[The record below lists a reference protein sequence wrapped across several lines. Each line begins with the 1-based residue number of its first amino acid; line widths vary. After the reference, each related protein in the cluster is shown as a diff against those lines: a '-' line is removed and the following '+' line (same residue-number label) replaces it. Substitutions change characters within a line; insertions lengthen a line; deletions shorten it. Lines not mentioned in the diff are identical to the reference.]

1 MKLKINEDNFLI
13 INSLNYNTE
22 SEKLKPFSTLQ
33 NMLDSIEILNKQ
45 IVFSFFG

>member
-1 MKLKINEDNFLI
+1 MKLKINEDNFLV

-22 SEKLKPFSTLQ
+22 SEKLKPFSNLQ
-33 NMLDSIEILNKQ
+33 NMLDSIEISNKQ